1 MGEFCFRELKVVTLS
16 SSKMSKRNGLT
27 LDLKPA
33 APAGA
38 SVGGSTGAGATFTPV
53 SGIAPSKKARLKTAP
68 EILTSP
74 DVQMLKLTSPQ
85 LAEFLTRNPSLATP
99 TPSGGYQF
107 PTTVTAEQELYVKG
121 FEEALK
127 NKHASASQH
136 QVFASAANT
145 PAQILAIEKATAAFK
160 QQQQQQTLSTTL
172 AIPVT
177 IQQHPS
183 SILPSTIA
191 PVGIPTIA
199 ISSSAAST
207 VSEQSSTNSRPSS
220 SASGSYDDSASDY
233 LPTTVVVKQEPDQDG
248 SSNSYTSTVTSTRGR
263 GRARKN
269 SSNVRGVGISPID
282 MESQEVI
289 KLERKRLRNRLAAS
303 KCRKRKLERIS
314 NLDEKVNDLKDENG
328 ELMGIVKRL
337 KESICNLKQEVMEH
351 VQHGCQI
358 NMVVSQGST

>member
-1 MGEFCFRELKVVTLS
+1 MG
-16 SSKMSKRNGLT
+16 
-27 LDLKPA
+27 
-33 APAGA
+33 
-38 SVGGSTGAGATFTPV
+38 
-53 SGIAPSKKARLKTAP
+53 
-68 EILTSP
+68 
-74 DVQMLKLTSPQ
+74 
-85 LAEFLTRNPSLATP
+85 
-99 TPSGGYQF
+99 
-107 PTTVTAEQELYVKG
+107 
-121 FEEALK
+121 
-127 NKHASASQH
+127 
-136 QVFASAANT
+136 T
-145 PAQILAIEKATAAFK
+145 PAQILAIEKATAAYK
-160 QQQQQQTLSTTL
+160 QQQAFLPPTTTT
-172 AIPVT
+172 IPVT
-177 IQQHPS
+177 VQQQ
-183 SILPSTIA
+183 ILPSTIA
-191 PVGIPTIA
+191 PGPVPTIA
-199 ISSSAAST
+199 ISSAAST
-207 VSEQSSTNSRPSS
+207 VSEQSSINSRPSS

-248 SSNSYTSTVTSTRGR
+248 SSNSYTSTVSSTRGR

-314 NLDEKVNDLKDENG
+314 NLDEKVSDLKEENG

>member
-1 MGEFCFRELKVVTLS
+1 
-16 SSKMSKRNGLT
+16 MSKRNNLT

-33 APAGA
+33 VPAGPA
-38 SVGGSTGAGATFTPV
+38 GVPGGGANFLPV

-107 PTTVTAEQELYVKG
+107 PTTVTAEQELYVRG

-127 NKHASASQH
+127 NKHESAQQPTFPGTS
-136 QVFASAANT
+136 STGSNT
-145 PAQILAIEKATAAFK
+145 PAQILAIEKATAAYK
-160 QQQQQQTLSTTL
+160 QQQQQQSSLPTTTS
-172 AIPVT
+172 IPVT
-177 IQQHPS
+177 IQQQ

-191 PVGIPTIA
+191 SSSVPTFA
-199 ISSSAAST
+199 ISSAAST

-220 SASGSYDDSASDY
+220 SASGSYEDSASDY
-233 LPTTVVVKQEPDQDG
+233 LPTTVVVKQEPDTDI
-248 SSNSYTSTVTSTRGR
+248 SATSYSPNATNTRSTGR

-269 SSNVRGVGISPID
+269 SSNVRGVGISPIC

-314 NLDEKVNDLKDENG
+314 NLDEKVSDLKDENG

-337 KESICNLKQEVMEH
+337 KDSICNLKQEVMEH

>member
-1 MGEFCFRELKVVTLS
+1 
-16 SSKMSKRNGLT
+16 MSKRNNLT

-33 APAGA
+33 APAVTTVSGGPGGGA
-38 SVGGSTGAGATFTPV
+38 NFPPV
-53 SGIAPSKKARLKTAP
+53 SGIAPSKKARLRTAP

-107 PTTVTAEQELYVKG
+107 PTTVTAEQELYVRG

-127 NKHASASQH
+127 NKHATAQQQTVTSTSAIGS
-136 QVFASAANT
+136 NT
-145 PAQILAIEKATAAFK
+145 PAQILAIEKATAAYK
-160 QQQQQQTLSTTL
+160 QQQGFLPPTTTS
-172 AIPVT
+172 IPVT
-177 IQQHPS
+177 VQQQ
-183 SILPSTIA
+183 ILPSTIA
-191 PVGIPTIA
+191 PGPVPTIA
-199 ISSSAAST
+199 ISSAAST

-248 SSNSYTSTVTSTRGR
+248 SSNSYTSTVSSTRGR

-314 NLDEKVNDLKDENG
+314 NLDEKVSDLKEENG

>member
-1 MGEFCFRELKVVTLS
+1 
-16 SSKMSKRNGLT
+16 MSKRNGLT

-38 SVGGSTGAGATFTPV
+38 SVGGSTGGGASFTPV

-127 NKHASASQH
+127 NKHASAQH
-136 QVFASAANT
+136 QAANT

-160 QQQQQQTLSTTL
+160 QQQQQHTLPTTL

-233 LPTTVVVKQEPDQDG
+233 LPTTVVVKQEPDGDNSS
-248 SSNSYTSTVTSTRGR
+248 SSNNSSLTTNRGSTGR
-263 GRARKN
+263 GRAKKPI
-269 SSNVRGVGISPID
+269 SNLGGVGVAPIN

-303 KCRKRKLERIS
+303 KCRKRKLEKIS
-314 NLDEKVNDLKDENG
+314 NLDEKVTDLKEENA

-337 KESICNLKQEVMEH
+337 KDSICNLKQEVMEH

-358 NMVVSQGST
+358 NMVVSQGSR

>member
-1 MGEFCFRELKVVTLS
+1 
-16 SSKMSKRNGLT
+16 MSKRNGLT

-38 SVGGSTGAGATFTPV
+38 SVGGSTGGGASFTPV

-127 NKHASASQH
+127 NKHASAQH
-136 QVFASAANT
+136 QAANT

-160 QQQQQQTLSTTL
+160 QQQQQHTLPTTL

-233 LPTTVVVKQEPDQDG
+233 LPTTVVVKQEPDGDN
-248 SSNSYTSTVTSTRGR
+248 SSSSYNSNSTTNRGSTGR
-263 GRARKN
+263 GRAKKPI
-269 SSNVRGVGISPID
+269 SNLGGVGVAPIN

-303 KCRKRKLERIS
+303 KCRKRKLEKIS
-314 NLDEKVNDLKDENG
+314 NLDEKVTDLKEENA

-337 KESICNLKQEVMEH
+337 KDSICNLKQEVMEH

-358 NMVVSQGST
+358 NMVVSQGSR

>member
-1 MGEFCFRELKVVTLS
+1 
-16 SSKMSKRNGLT
+16 MSKRNNLT

-33 APAGA
+33 VPAVTA
-38 SVGGSTGAGATFTPV
+38 GGGPGGGATFV
-53 SGIAPSKKARLKTAP
+53 AASGIAPSKKARLRTAP

-85 LAEFLTRNPSLATP
+85 LAEFLTRNPTLATP

-107 PTTVTAEQELYVKG
+107 PTTVTAEQELYVRG

-127 NKHASASQH
+127 NKHASAQQGSN
-136 QVFASAANT
+136 AGSNT

-160 QQQQQQTLSTTL
+160 QHQQQQQQASIPIASL
-172 AIPVT
+172 PVT
-177 IQQHPS
+177 IQQQV
-183 SILPSTIA
+183 LPTTIA
-191 PVGIPTIA
+191 SAAVPTIA
-199 ISSSAAST
+199 MSSAVST
-207 VSEQSSTNSRPSS
+207 LSEPSSTNSRPSS

-233 LPTTVVVKQEPDQDG
+233 LPTVVVKQEPETD
-248 SSNSYTSTVTSTRGR
+248 NTVGYAPPVGTAVRSTRGK
-263 GRARKN
+263 ARKH
-269 SSNVRGVGISPID
+269 SSRGIGISPID

-314 NLDEKVNDLKDENG
+314 NLDEKVADLKEENG
-328 ELMGIVKRL
+328 ELMSIVKRL
-337 KESICNLKQEVMEH
+337 KGSICNLKQEVMEH

>member
-1 MGEFCFRELKVVTLS
+1 
-16 SSKMSKRNGLT
+16 MSKRNNLT

-33 APAGA
+33 APAVTIGGGGPGGGA
-38 SVGGSTGAGATFTPV
+38 NFPPV
-53 SGIAPSKKARLKTAP
+53 SGIAPSKKARLRTAP

-107 PTTVTAEQELYVKG
+107 PTTVTAEQELYVRG

-127 NKHASASQH
+127 NKHATAQQQTVTSTSAIGS
-136 QVFASAANT
+136 NT
-145 PAQILAIEKATAAFK
+145 PAQILAIEKATAAYK
-160 QQQQQQTLSTTL
+160 QQQAFLPPTTTT
-172 AIPVT
+172 IPVT
-177 IQQHPS
+177 VQQQ
-183 SILPSTIA
+183 ILPSTIA
-191 PVGIPTIA
+191 PGPVPTIA
-199 ISSSAAST
+199 ISSAAST

-289 KLERKRLRNRLAAS
+289 KFERKRLRNRLAAS

-314 NLDEKVNDLKDENG
+314 NLDEKVSDLKEENG

>member
-1 MGEFCFRELKVVTLS
+1 MAT
-16 SSKMSKRNGLT
+16 KRNNLT

-33 APAGA
+33 APAMT
-38 SVGGSTGAGATFTPV
+38 VGGGGPGGGANFPPI
-53 SGIAPSKKARLKTAP
+53 SGIAPSKKARLRTAP

-85 LAEFLTRNPSLATP
+85 LAEFLTRNPTLATP

-107 PTTVTAEQELYVKG
+107 PTTVTAEQELYVRG

-127 NKHASASQH
+127 SKHATAHESTFTS
-136 QVFASAANT
+136 VIGSNT
-145 PAQILAIEKATAAFK
+145 PAQILAIEKATSAYK
-160 QQQQQQTLSTTL
+160 QQQAFLPPTTTS
-172 AIPVT
+172 IPVT
-177 IQQHPS
+177 IQQQQQQF
-183 SILPSTIA
+183 IPSTIA
-191 PVGIPTIA
+191 PAPVPTIA
-199 ISSSAAST
+199 ISSAAST

-233 LPTTVVVKQEPDQDG
+233 LPTTVTVKQEPDQDA
-248 SSNSYTSTVTSTRGR
+248 SSTSYSPAVASNRLVGR
-263 GRARKN
+263 GRSRKQ
-269 SSNVRGVGISPID
+269 SSNLRGVGISPIN

-314 NLDEKVNDLKDENG
+314 NLDEKVSDLKDENG

-337 KESICNLKQEVMEH
+337 KDSVCNLKQEVMEH

-358 NMVVSQGST
+358 SMVVSQGSN

>member
-1 MGEFCFRELKVVTLS
+1 
-16 SSKMSKRNGLT
+16 
-27 LDLKPA
+27 
-33 APAGA
+33 
-38 SVGGSTGAGATFTPV
+38 
-53 SGIAPSKKARLKTAP
+53 
-68 EILTSP
+68 
-74 DVQMLKLTSPQ
+74 MLKLTSPQ

-107 PTTVTAEQELYVKG
+107 PTTVTAEQELYVRG

-127 NKHASASQH
+127 NKHATAQH
-136 QVFASAANT
+136 QTSTSTSVMGSNT
-145 PAQILAIEKATAAFK
+145 PAQILAIEKATAAYK
-160 QQQQQQTLSTTL
+160 QQQAFLPPTTTTTS
-172 AIPVT
+172 IPVT
-177 IQQHPS
+177 IQQQ
-183 SILPSTIA
+183 IIPSTIA
-191 PVGIPTIA
+191 PAPVPTIA
-199 ISSSAAST
+199 ISSAAST

-233 LPTTVVVKQEPDQDG
+233 LPTTVVVKQEPDQDA
-248 SSNSYTSTVTSTRGR
+248 SSTSYTPTVASTRMVGR
-263 GRARKN
+263 GRSRKQ
-269 SSNVRGVGISPID
+269 SSNVRGVGISSID

-314 NLDEKVNDLKDENG
+314 NLDEKVSDLKDENG

-337 KESICNLKQEVMEH
+337 KESICNLNQEVMEH

>member
-1 MGEFCFRELKVVTLS
+1 MG
-16 SSKMSKRNGLT
+16 GGG
-27 LDLKPA
+27 PGG
-33 APAGA
+33 GA
-38 SVGGSTGAGATFTPV
+38 NFPPV
-53 SGIAPSKKARLKTAP
+53 SGIAPSKKARLRTAP

-127 NKHASASQH
+127 NKHATAQH
-136 QVFASAANT
+136 QVNIFPSAANT

-160 QQQQQQTLSTTL
+160 QQQQQHQQTLPATL

-199 ISSSAAST
+199 ISGSAAST
-207 VSEQSSTNSRPSS
+207 VSEPSSTNSRPSS

-233 LPTTVVVKQEPDQDG
+233 LPTTVVVKQEPDGDN
-248 SSNSYTSTVTSTRGR
+248 SSTSYTPTVASTRMVGR
-263 GRARKN
+263 GRSRKQ
-269 SSNVRGVGISPID
+269 SS
-282 MESQEVI
+282 
-289 KLERKRLRNRLAAS
+289 
-303 KCRKRKLERIS
+303 
-314 NLDEKVNDLKDENG
+314 
-328 ELMGIVKRL
+328 
-337 KESICNLKQEVMEH
+337 
-351 VQHGCQI
+351 
-358 NMVVSQGST
+358 

>member
-1 MGEFCFRELKVVTLS
+1 MG
-16 SSKMSKRNGLT
+16 GGG
-27 LDLKPA
+27 PGG
-33 APAGA
+33 GA
-38 SVGGSTGAGATFTPV
+38 NFPPV
-53 SGIAPSKKARLKTAP
+53 SGIAPSKKARLRTAP

-121 FEEALK
+121 FEEDLK

-160 QQQQQQTLSTTL
+160 QQQQQQTLPTTL

-233 LPTTVVVKQEPDQDG
+233 LPTTVVVKQEPDQDA
-248 SSNSYTSTVTSTRGR
+248 SSTSYTPTIASTRMVGR
-263 GRARKN
+263 GRSRKQ
-269 SSNVRGVGISPID
+269 SS
-282 MESQEVI
+282 
-289 KLERKRLRNRLAAS
+289 
-303 KCRKRKLERIS
+303 
-314 NLDEKVNDLKDENG
+314 
-328 ELMGIVKRL
+328 
-337 KESICNLKQEVMEH
+337 
-351 VQHGCQI
+351 
-358 NMVVSQGST
+358 

>member
-1 MGEFCFRELKVVTLS
+1 
-16 SSKMSKRNGLT
+16 MSKRNNLT

-33 APAGA
+33 APAVTIGGGGPGGGA
-38 SVGGSTGAGATFTPV
+38 NFPPV
-53 SGIAPSKKARLKTAP
+53 SGIAPSKKARLRTAP

-107 PTTVTAEQELYVKG
+107 PTTVTAEQELYVRG

-127 NKHASASQH
+127 NKHATAQQQTVTSTSAIGS
-136 QVFASAANT
+136 NT
-145 PAQILAIEKATAAFK
+145 PAQILAIEKATAAYK
-160 QQQQQQTLSTTL
+160 QQQAFLPPTTTS
-172 AIPVT
+172 IPVT
-177 IQQHPS
+177 VQQQ
-183 SILPSTIA
+183 ILPSTIA
-191 PVGIPTIA
+191 PGPVPTIA
-199 ISSSAAST
+199 ISSAAST

-314 NLDEKVNDLKDENG
+314 NLDEKVSDLKEENG

>member
-1 MGEFCFRELKVVTLS
+1 MG
-16 SSKMSKRNGLT
+16 
-27 LDLKPA
+27 
-33 APAGA
+33 
-38 SVGGSTGAGATFTPV
+38 
-53 SGIAPSKKARLKTAP
+53 
-68 EILTSP
+68 
-74 DVQMLKLTSPQ
+74 
-85 LAEFLTRNPSLATP
+85 
-99 TPSGGYQF
+99 
-107 PTTVTAEQELYVKG
+107 
-121 FEEALK
+121 EALK

-160 QQQQQQTLSTTL
+160 QQQQQQTLPTTL

-233 LPTTVVVKQEPDQDG
+233 LPTTFVVKQEPDGDNSSSSYNSNVTTNRG
-248 SSNSYTSTVTSTRGR
+248 STGR
-263 GRARKN
+263 GRAKKPL
-269 SSNVRGVGISPID
+269 SNLGGVGVAPIN

-289 KLERKRLRNRLAAS
+289 KLERKRHRNRLAAS

-314 NLDEKVNDLKDENG
+314 NLDEKVSDLKSENG
-328 ELMGIVKRL
+328 ELLAIVKRL
-337 KESICNLKQEVMEH
+337 KDSVCNLKQEVMEH

-358 NMVVSQGST
+358 NLVTETH

>member
-1 MGEFCFRELKVVTLS
+1 MASG
-16 SSKMSKRNGLT
+16 
-27 LDLKPA
+27 
-33 APAGA
+33 AGPG
-38 SVGGSTGAGATFTPV
+38 GGSNFVQA

-160 QQQQQQTLSTTL
+160 QQQQQNQPTLPTTL

-183 SILPSTIA
+183 SIPPSTIA

-289 KLERKRLRNRLAAS
+289 KLERKRLRNRLAAT

-314 NLDEKVNDLKDENG
+314 NLDEKVSDLKAENG

-337 KESICNLKQEVMEH
+337 KESVCNLKQEVMEH
-351 VQHGCQI
+351 VQHGCQ
-358 NMVVSQGST
+358 MTMTVAQGST

>member
-1 MGEFCFRELKVVTLS
+1 
-16 SSKMSKRNGLT
+16 MSKRNNLT

-33 APAGA
+33 APAVTIGGGGPGGGA
-38 SVGGSTGAGATFTPV
+38 NFPPV
-53 SGIAPSKKARLKTAP
+53 SGIAPSKKARLRTAP

-107 PTTVTAEQELYVKG
+107 PTTVTAEQELYVRG

-127 NKHASASQH
+127 NKHATAQQQTVTSTSAIGS
-136 QVFASAANT
+136 NT
-145 PAQILAIEKATAAFK
+145 PAQILAIEKATAAYK
-160 QQQQQQTLSTTL
+160 QQQAFLPPTTTT
-172 AIPVT
+172 IPVT
-177 IQQHPS
+177 VQQQ
-183 SILPSTIA
+183 ILPSTIA
-191 PVGIPTIA
+191 PGPVPTIA
-199 ISSSAAST
+199 ISSAAST

-314 NLDEKVNDLKDENG
+314 NLDEKVSDLKEENG